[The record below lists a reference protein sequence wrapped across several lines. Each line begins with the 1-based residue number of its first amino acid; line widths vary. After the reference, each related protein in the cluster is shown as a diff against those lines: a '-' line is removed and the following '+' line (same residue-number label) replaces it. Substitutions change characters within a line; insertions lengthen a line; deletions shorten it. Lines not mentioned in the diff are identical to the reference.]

1 MAGRVFAEVIW
12 VGCELELHSMTRVLP
27 CMPSGVQELPTWS
40 FDGSQTGQAPEHCS
54 VVYLKPRSIHP
65 DPFRSGQHIL
75 VLCDTFTPP
84 QIEQDGAP
92 GQAVPHSSNNRAPCE
107 KVMEAAAGSDPQFSV
122 EQQFTLLDPA
132 SNWPLGVSWSDVAAV
147 ISHFAAFCDSHCLQ
161 PQLLSAPQWHRHGL
175 LWLIRLLASKLHSI
189 WPLPTAGWPE
199 GRAPD
204 PSITSY
210 CGAGTGHVA
219 GRNLM
224 EEHMAA
230 CLQAQISISGAPRSR
245 LDTAGVA

>member
-1 MAGRVFAEVIW
+1 MRTRTSQKSLFYLEGYFSVCTSFPANMAGRVFAEVIW

-65 DPFRSGQHIL
+65 DPFRSNHGQHHIL

-84 QIEQDGAP
+84 QIEQDGAT

-107 KVMEAAAGSDPQFSV
+107 KVMEAAAGSDPQFAV

-132 SNWPLGVSWSDVAAV
+132 TNWPLGVSWSDVAAV
-147 ISHFAAFCDSHCLQ
+147 ISHFAAFYKATACSH
-161 PQLLSAPQWHRHGL
+161 QLLSAPQCHCPGL
-175 LWLIRLLASKLHSI
+175 LWLISFACWHASPHLVSALCRLARGESS
-189 WPLPTAGWPE
+189 
-199 GRAPD
+199 
-204 PSITSY
+204 
-210 CGAGTGHVA
+210 
-219 GRNLM
+219 
-224 EEHMAA
+224 
-230 CLQAQISISGAPRSR
+230 
-245 LDTAGVA
+245 

>member
-65 DPFRSGQHIL
+65 DPFRNNGHIL

-84 QIEQDGAP
+84 QIEQDGAT

-107 KVMEAAAGSDPQFSV
+107 KVMEAAAGSDPHFSV

-132 SNWPLGVSWSDVAAV
+132 SNWPLGVSWLDVAAV
-147 ISHFAAFCDSHCLQ
+147 ISHFAALVLR
-161 PQLLSAPQWHRHGL
+161 PLLVAP
-175 LWLIRLLASKLHSI
+175 
-189 WPLPTAGWPE
+189 
-199 GRAPD
+199 
-204 PSITSY
+204 
-210 CGAGTGHVA
+210 
-219 GRNLM
+219 
-224 EEHMAA
+224 AA
-230 CLQAQISISGAPRSR
+230 ISTSGALPWATLARR
-245 LDTAGVA
+245 VC

>member
-65 DPFRSGQHIL
+65 DPFRLPAGQHIL

-84 QIEQDGAP
+84 QIEQDGAT

-132 SNWPLGVSWSDVAAV
+132 SNWPLGVSWSDVAVAV
-147 ISHFAAFCDSHCLQ
+147 ISHSAALCKATSGRPSCYQHHRGI
-161 PQLLSAPQWHRHGL
+161 APGCSCPV
-175 LWLIRLLASKLHSI
+175 RLLASMLHLVPALCRLARGKSSRPRHHKL
-189 WPLPTAGWPE
+189 LR
-199 GRAPD
+199 GRHRQ
-204 PSITSY
+204 
-210 CGAGTGHVA
+210 CGRPQPHGGAHGGLFAGTDLNF
-219 GRNLM
+219 R
-224 EEHMAA
+224 
-230 CLQAQISISGAPRSR
+230 
-245 LDTAGVA
+245 